1 MTTIDLDIELP
12 NANPPAPKGE
22 PRDLL
27 TPLPEPGEFLLS
39 IDNSTLEG
47 YERCPTFTLYKFV
60 YRRQAHARNASL
72 VAGGAVHKAIEL
84 QLKGEDP
91 ATQDA
96 GIIKYFLDNPTTLDE
111 YRTPP
116 YVMEVM
122 RHYRE
127 RCAVPDYELTVLGDP
142 PIIERPFELPLGVL
156 DVNTMIRLPHW
167 PEPQLVRRIH
177 VAWSGRFDVIADVMY
192 GHRIIDHKTT
202 SITGD
207 YFYMQFP
214 LSHQT
219 IGYTWA
225 ARQLFPELGIK
236 GVCINTIAMRKP
248 TTGASSLISKG
259 PRGGE
264 PALQF
269 FRLLY
274 DYSEE
279 RATEWAR
286 NCMMIIEDLV
296 HCLVRNFY
304 PMYTHHCMNKYGR
317 CPYHDVCTLD
327 NVTARH
333 RMLTSEEFEDVT
345 WSPTQE

>member
-1 MTTIDLDIELP
+1 MIDLDIELP
-12 NANPPAPKGE
+12 NAHPPPPKGALRE
-22 PRDLL
+22 LL
-27 TPLPEPGEFLLS
+27 TPLPEDGEYLLS

-72 VAGGAVHKAIEL
+72 TAGGAVHKAIEL
-84 QLKGEDP
+84 QLKGFSPEQ
-91 ATQDA
+91 QDA
-96 GIIKYFLDNPTTLDE
+96 GIVQYFLDNPTALDE

-116 YVMEVM
+116 YIMEVM

-127 RCAVPDYELTVLGDP
+127 RCAFPDYALTVLGDP
-142 PIIERPFELPLGVL
+142 PIIERGFELPLGVI
-156 DVNTMIRLPHW
+156 DVNTEIRLPDW
-167 PEPQLVRRIH
+167 PEPRLVKRIH
-177 VAWSGRFDVIADVMY
+177 VAWSGKIDAVADIMY
-192 GHRIIDHKTT
+192 GHRIVDHKTT
-202 SITGD
+202 SIAGD
-207 YFYMQFP
+207 YYFLQFP

-236 GVCINTIAMRKP
+236 GVCINTIFMRKP
-248 TTGASSLISKG
+248 LNGASSLTSKG

-269 FRLLY
+269 LRLFY

-279 RATEWAR
+279 RTREWVA
-286 NCMMIIEDLV
+286 NCMMIIEDMV

-304 PMYTHHCMNKYGR
+304 PMYTHHCVNKYGR

-327 NVTARH
+327 TVPSRH
-333 RMLTSEEFEDVT
+333 RMLSSEQFEDVT
-345 WSPTQE
+345 WSPTAE